1 MKKKS
6 RQIERSSAQCSLY
19 VNKVSRSFFM
29 ILFVCLFWTRWRL
42 MSSKDQGPVYS
53 SRRSLTRVNA
63 WSYLCWVLLW
73 PVVQAFPQEVP
84 SLPYLSI
91 VLMCRHVTPA

>member
-1 MKKKS
+1 
-6 RQIERSSAQCSLY
+6 
-19 VNKVSRSFFM
+19 
-29 ILFVCLFWTRWRL
+29 